1 MLTLVLAL
9 VSSEPATDELIESA
23 RSTDPTVAAGA
34 FAELARRSSGPD
46 ADPMIFGAL
55 VNWRRAYERA
65 YERDSKPEYVCN
77 GLELLASTTSSDA
90 ELLRERAWFESAADA
105 DGVTCS
111 DDTAGDAPNLEPVEP
126 APIPREPVTT
136 PPVARPKPPP
146 TVAPV
151 HPANHDAGIRQVA
164 PRRLTIAGAVLTSI
178 GLAGCAALTG
188 QGIVYATELR
198 SFRRASSFDTAQ
210 FSKLQRLEIG
220 MVATGVTSG
229 VALVSG
235 IVSLAVSR
243 RNHRR
248 LQVQPTIGGVALNG
262 RF

>member
-9 VSSEPATDELIESA
+9 ISSEPETDELIESA
-23 RSTDPTVAAGA
+23 RSTEPTVAAGA

-55 VNWRRAYERA
+55 VNWRRAYER
-65 YERDSKPEYVCN
+65 DSKPEYVCN
-77 GLELLASTTSSDA
+77 GLELLASTKSSDA
-90 ELLRERAWFESAADA
+90 ELFRERAWFESAADA
-105 DGVTCS
+105 DGVTC
-111 DDTAGDAPNLEPVEP
+111 DDTAGDVPNLEPVDLT
-126 APIPREPVTT
+126 PREPVTT
-136 PPVARPKPPP
+136 PPVAQPKPPP

-151 HPANHDAGIRQVA
+151 HPANHDAGVRQVA
-164 PRRLTIAGAVLTSI
+164 PRRLTVAGAVLTSI

-198 SFRRASSFDTAQ
+198 SFRGASSFDAAQ

-248 LQVQPTIGGVALNG
+248 LQVQPTLGGVALNG

>member
-23 RSTDPTVAAGA
+23 RSTEPTVAAAA

-46 ADPMIFGAL
+46 ADPMIFGAV
-55 VNWRRAYERA
+55 VNWRRA

-77 GLELLASTTSSDA
+77 GLELLASTTSSEP

-105 DGVTCS
+105 DGVTCR

-126 APIPREPVTT
+126 APIPREPVAT
-136 PPVARPKPPP
+136 PPVAQPKPPP

-151 HPANHDAGIRQVA
+151 HPANHDAGVRQVA

-198 SFRRASSFDTAQ
+198 SFRQASSFDAAP